1 MTSRCVWSE
10 LFRAAHKSGKTIEL
24 AGVQIRDRPMRH
36 LALGPMQEV
45 VTLAARLLQAGIGL
59 ARRGP
64 DKQIDHVLA
73 PLINQGGHGPVVEVI
88 EAPADQGEATIRK
101 I

>member
-1 MTSRCVWSE
+1 
-10 LFRAAHKSGKTIEL
+10 
-24 AGVQIRDRPMRH
+24 
-36 LALGPMQEV
+36 MQEV

-101 I
+101 IVDCRRKIQLAVEPGFHRVAV